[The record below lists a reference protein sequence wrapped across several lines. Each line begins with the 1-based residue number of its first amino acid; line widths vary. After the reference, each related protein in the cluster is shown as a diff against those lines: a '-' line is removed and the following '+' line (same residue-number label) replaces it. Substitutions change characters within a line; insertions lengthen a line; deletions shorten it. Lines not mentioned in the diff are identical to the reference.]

1 MVLNMSQMSCSI
13 AKGFKVINSPTI
25 KLFVKS
31 KYITG
36 LDSENIPCYLMG
48 IDAREN
54 QHLRFTVYLNSGA
67 IWSGL
72 PIEAL
77 YSDRMEKEQ
86 DKLFENHELQPFTC
100 LDGTVSVVTYKIL
113 MNANVKTALGLGRYL
128 FTVNYQGMELSDDP
142 EQYKTHNII
151 ALDNGQV
158 CALPNNMIKV
168 VDNWF
173 TIEDADTKNY
183 KRTNVRYTAGG

>member
-1 MVLNMSQMSCSI
+1 M
-13 AKGFKVINSPTI
+13 INAPTI
-25 KLFVKS
+25 KLFVES

-36 LDSENIPCYLMG
+36 TKGDRIPCYLMG

-77 YSDRMEKEQ
+77 RSDRIEETQ
-86 DKLFENHELQPFTC
+86 THLFENHELQPFSC
-100 LDGTVSVVTYKIL
+100 LDGAVSVLTYKLL
-113 MNANVKTALGLGRYL
+113 MNANVKTSLGEGRYL
-128 FTVNYQGMELSDDP
+128 FTINYQGIELSDDP

-151 ALDNGQV
+151 AIDNGQV
-158 CALPNNMIKV
+158 CAFPNNMIRII
-168 VDNWF
+168 DTWF
-173 TIEDADTKNY
+173 GSIKEDVSNY
-183 KRTNVRYTAGG
+183 KRTQIRYMAGG